1 MKQFLRATLM
11 LALPFIAASCNT
23 DYNFDNISLEVTVG
37 DTEGITVPIGSTGEI
52 TLESLLGESGIET
65 DENGNYGFSFEDSMS
80 YNFEIGNIAP
90 ISGLAPTISPVT
102 ASLIG
107 DINSSAPTFEATKQL
122 SLPSG
127 VTAEMEIPEGF
138 PLLGEEF
145 KMHYDPHTFEGE
157 FEMDIPTEITSIK
170 TIRFGTKGEGSLLDI
185 QFNLGGMADVS
196 DRRTIEQLNIELPA
210 GFTIDKVAGEA
221 VNDYTTIYAGEG
233 SSTPNHFHIEN
244 FEMTGDNLAIDILI
258 KSVDLSNAT
267 INSDGKL
274 FIDEDITFDLDFTGT
289 FKAGKVTS
297 VAPEVNVKADLELYD
312 ATFTTGNI
320 SHSIDIAES
329 ISNSISVPAEIQ
341 RIDNINVVDDA
352 TGQVAEVVIM
362 LNVENSPVN
371 QIDLKDVEITLP
383 DELIIAIHNGWSTIG
398 GKFCNPLISIDTTS
412 GEIEIARFS
421 IYGTRSLDITNGVI
435 NLDGEIG
442 LKGTMAIPE
451 GQEVT
456 LGLHHEDITI
466 TPSIKIPDLR
476 IESIEGIIE
485 PDFGNLLEPIEVEIG
500 DFSSSLEGLEMELN
514 INAPVLCVEIQ
525 NPIGVGID
533 AVINI
538 DAYKGGQIAKTI
550 TTPTLSILPSNHTSI
565 IITGEDSD
573 VAYPDSADTFVYQ
586 VEGLSELIGLLP
598 DKLVLQLNASTN
610 KDKPHTIT
618 LEDSYTFGIDYSVEA
633 PISFS
638 DNKDGRIA
646 YTTTIE
652 DVDLSSLGDINV
664 GVESVVL
671 NISSESTLPIDLSL
685 SLEML
690 DAEGNPI
697 ESITATTKGSIWGT
711 AKGSE
716 EVATSKCSLDLAI
729 DAPEGSSSFGE
740 LAKTKG
746 LRCRLDGTTIGG
758 GALNSNQYI
767 DLAFSLLLP
776 EGITIDLGSLGG
788 EEAPSE
794 E

>member
-1 MKQFLRATLM
+1 MKQFLRTTLM

-127 VTAEMEIPEGF
+127 VTAEMEIPSDF

-145 KMHYDPHTFEGE
+145 HMHYDPHTFEGE

-170 TIRFGTKGEGSLLDI
+170 TIRFGANGEGSILDI

-196 DRRTIEQLNIELPA
+196 DRRTIEQLNIELTA

-233 SSTPNHFHIEN
+233 STTPNHFHIEN
-244 FEMTGDNLAIDILI
+244 FEMTGDNLTIDILI
-258 KSVDLSNAT
+258 KSVDLSNVT

-297 VAPEVNVKADLELYD
+297 VAPEVNVKADLALYD

-383 DELIIAIHNGWSTIG
+383 DELIIAIHNGWSNIG
-398 GKFCNPLISIDTTS
+398 GKLCNPLISIDTTS

-421 IYGTRSLDITNGVI
+421 IYGTRNLDITNGVI

-442 LKGTMAIPE
+442 FKGTMAIPE

-538 DAYKGGQIAKTI
+538 DAYKGGQIAKSI
-550 TTPTLSILPSNHTSI
+550 QTPTLVIKLEATTTLAIVSQISSTPE
-565 IITGEDSD
+565 G
-573 VAYPDSADTFVYQ
+573 ADGYI
-586 VEGLSELIGLLP
+586 VEGFADIINLLP
-598 DKLVLQLNASTN
+598 DKLVITLNAETN
-610 KDKPHTIT
+610 KQRAHNIT
-618 LEDSYTFGIDYSVEA
+618 LQDNYTFGIAYWVDA

-638 DNKDGRIA
+638 HSTNGHIA

-652 DVDLSSLGDINV
+652 DIDLSSLADIDMD
-664 GVESVVL
+664 VESVVL
-671 NISSESTLPIDLSL
+671 NIASESTLPIELSL

-788 EEAPSE
+788 EEVSDTE